1 MTQKTQLIHDM
12 IDLAAEERIAELY
25 VSEPAF
31 SVRVRRRADGAC
43 SAQAREAAPLA
54 GGPIPEMPA
63 ADAAPAPH
71 TVAAPMAG
79 TFYRA
84 ASPGGEPLAREG
96 SRVAAGAPLCVIEA
110 MKMLTEVAA
119 GQDGTVA
126 RVLCKD
132 GQMVEQG
139 QALFIVEPGEV
150 AHVS

>member
-1 MTQKTQLIHDM
+1 
-12 IDLAAEERIAELY
+12 
-25 VSEPAF
+25 
-31 SVRVRRRADGAC
+31 
-43 SAQAREAAPLA
+43 
-54 GGPIPEMPA
+54 
-63 ADAAPAPH
+63 
-71 TVAAPMAG
+71 
-79 TFYRA
+79 
-84 ASPGGEPLAREG
+84 LAREG

-126 RVLCKD
+126 RVLCED